1 MKITTA
7 TTIRTDSGSFEIS
20 IAPTGEADL
29 IACSMT
35 GMSAQDV
42 QELADLF
49 AEAVKHLPA
58 PVPVQ
63 EDLPPFVARE
73 DLPMSWKPRVLTLET
88 GMPLDVIQVVD
99 KNGKFWTRCGFPG
112 APWMR
117 DLDAQSATTRN
128 LLMRVGPLTEVLT

>member
-49 AEAVKHLPA
+49 AEAVRHLP
-58 PVPVQ
+58 VPMSVQ
-63 EDLPPFVARE
+63 E
-73 DLPMSWKPRVLTLET
+73 DLPMSWTPRTLAPET
-88 GMPLDVIQVVD
+88 GMPLDVIRVVD
-99 KNGKFWTRCGFPG
+99 KEGDLWTRGDFPD
-112 APWMR
+112 APWVHGLTGQR
-117 DLDAQSATTRN
+117 ASSRA
-128 LLMRVGPLTEVLT
+128 LLMRVGPLTEVLP

>member
-49 AEAVKHLPA
+49 AEAVRHLPA
-58 PVPVQ
+58 DPSAEAQLEKAGPRTWSTGDEIPADVKTIRDR
-63 EDLPPFVARE
+63 EGDLWDQGGLNWMCR
-73 DLPMSWKPRVLTLET
+73 
-88 GMPLDVIQVVD
+88 
-99 KNGKFWTRCGFPG
+99 NGE
-112 APWMR
+112 APWPEGRMLR
-117 DLDAQSATTRN
+117 YY
-128 LLMRVGPLTEVLT
+128 GPVAEVAE